1 MVFFGWRLPLACVTL
16 FFHSKDAALKERD
29 TIIGRITQ
37 RADDLEAQ
45 LFSIGKDNQLKV
57 VCRVCNFQPLAPSLI
72 ASLPQVARI
81 EEEKKQALDALAA
94 VRGDVFFDG
103 VSPVTCP
110 VLLCTGRVASFKTV
124 VESWA
129 AGPGRNNG
137 EITRS
142 LRCPVTNEQTCV
154 SSREEVEFALR
165 VAHGVGVDT
174 SLPLVFEYARIPGG
188 GWAAFGF
195 YDQVTRPGL
204 LDVGVA

>member
-1 MVFFGWRLPLACVTL
+1 VTI

-57 VCRVCNFQPLAPSLI
+57 VCRVCNFQSLAPHRL
-72 ASLPQVARI
+72 LPPQVARI
-81 EEEKKQALDALAA
+81 EEDRKQALDTLAA

-142 LRCPVTNEQTCV
+142 LRCPATNEQTCV

-165 VAHGVGVDT
+165 VARGVGVDT

-188 GWAAFGF
+188 EWAAFGF
-195 YDQVTRPGL
+195 YDQVAL
-204 LDVGVA
+204 LDIGVA

>member
-1 MVFFGWRLPLACVTL
+1 M
-16 FFHSKDAALKERD
+16 
-29 TIIGRITQ
+29 
-37 RADDLEAQ
+37 
-45 LFSIGKDNQLKV
+45 
-57 VCRVCNFQPLAPSLI
+57 
-72 ASLPQVARI
+72 ARI
-81 EEEKKQALDALAA
+81 EEERKQALDTLAA

-188 GWAAFGF
+188 EWAAFGF